1 MGECLGQKIG
11 ILNRNLHAQIIVD
24 PELSMQLIESFS
36 SDIKRNQAVD
46 ILELIN
52 LTWPDDDTETSV
64 EEKVAGFYD
73 DHSEKICHCLY
84 QDKELVGYGESILLT
99 IQIED
104 NWLEILGL
112 GGLNV
117 HPDWRRKGCGRAIV
131 EAVFKRIDSK
141 EYPFCLF
148 QTGIPHFY
156 EKLGCKEIKNK
167 FINSNNHA
175 DPSKNPFWDE
185 YVMVYP
191 ASTQWPTGTA
201 DLRREG
207 F

>member
-1 MGECLGQKIG
+1 M
-11 ILNRNLHAQIIVD
+11 NHD
-24 PELSMQLIESFS
+24 PHSNAVADQEFSVQLIEIPA
-36 SDIKRNQAVD
+36 SDIKSHQVID
-46 ILELIN
+46 ILSLMN
-52 LTWPDDDTETSV
+52 LTWPDDDTEASV
-64 EEKVAGFYD
+64 EEKVAGFYE
-73 DHSEKICHCLY
+73 DHSEKICYSFYL
-84 QDKELVGYGESILLT
+84 DKVLVGYAESIPLT

-104 NWLEILGL
+104 KWLNIIGL

-117 HPDWRRKGCGRAIV
+117 HPDWRRKGYGRAIV

-141 EYPFCLF
+141 EYPSCLF

-156 EKLGCKEIKNK
+156 EKLGCKVIKNR
-167 FINSNNHA
+167 FINSNNQL

-185 YVMVYP
+185 YIMIYP
-191 ASTQWPTGTA
+191 ANADWPTGIA

>member
-1 MGECLGQKIG
+1 
-11 ILNRNLHAQIIVD
+11 
-24 PELSMQLIESFS
+24 MQLIESPS
-36 SDIKRNQAVD
+36 SDIKRNHVVD

-52 LTWPDDDTETSV
+52 LTWPDDDTEKSV

-73 DHSEKICHCLY
+73 DHSEKICYCLY
-84 QDKELVGYGESILLT
+84 QGKELIGYAESIRLT
-99 IQIED
+99 IKIES
-104 NWLEILGL
+104 NCLVVLGL

-117 HPDWRRKGCGRAIV
+117 HPDWRRKGYGRAIV

-141 EYPFCLF
+141 EYPSCLF
-148 QTGIPHFY
+148 QTGIPYFY
-156 EKLGCKEIKNK
+156 EKLGCKVINNK
-167 FINSNNHA
+167 FINSNNQS

-191 ASTQWPTGTA
+191 ASSQWPTGTA

>member
-1 MGECLGQKIG
+1 
-11 ILNRNLHAQIIVD
+11 
-24 PELSMQLIESFS
+24 MQLIESPS
-36 SDIKRNQAVD
+36 SDIKRNQVVD

-52 LTWPDDDTETSV
+52 LTWPDDDTEKSV

-73 DHSEKICHCLY
+73 DHSEKICYCLY
-84 QDKELVGYGESILLT
+84 QGKELVGYAESIRLT
-99 IQIED
+99 IKIES
-104 NWLEILGL
+104 NCLVVLGL

-117 HPDWRRKGCGRAIV
+117 HPDWRRKGYGRAIV

-141 EYPFCLF
+141 EYPSCLF

-156 EKLGCKEIKNK
+156 EKLGCKVIKNK
-167 FINSNNHA
+167 FINSNNQS

-191 ASTQWPTGTA
+191 ASAQWPKGTA

>member
-1 MGECLGQKIG
+1 M
-11 ILNRNLHAQIIVD
+11 NRD
-24 PELSMQLIESFS
+24 PHSNAVADQEFSVQLIEIPA
-36 SDIKRNQAVD
+36 SDIKSHQVID
-46 ILELIN
+46 ILSLMN
-52 LTWPDDDTETSV
+52 FTWPDDDTEKSV

-73 DHSEKICHCLY
+73 DHSEKICYCFY
-84 QDKELVGYGESILLT
+84 QDKVLVGYAESIPLT

-104 NWLEILGL
+104 KWLNIIGL

-117 HPDWRRKGCGRAIV
+117 HPDWRRKGYGRAIV

-141 EYPFCLF
+141 EYPSCLF

-156 EKLGCKEIKNK
+156 EKLGCKVIKNR
-167 FINSNNHA
+167 FINSNNQL

-185 YVMVYP
+185 YIMIYP
-191 ASTQWPTGTA
+191 ANADWPTGTA

>member
-1 MGECLGQKIG
+1 VGECLGQKIG

-36 SDIKRNQAVD
+36 SDIKRNQVVD

-52 LTWPDDDTETSV
+52 LTWSDDDTETSV
-64 EEKVAGFYD
+64 EEKVARFYD

-99 IQIED
+99 IQIEA

-131 EAVFKRIDSK
+131 EAIFKRIDSK
-141 EYPFCLF
+141 EYPFFLF

>member
-1 MGECLGQKIG
+1 M
-11 ILNRNLHAQIIVD
+11 NRNPHSDTVADQEFSV
-24 PELSMQLIESFS
+24 QLIEIPA
-36 SDIKRNQAVD
+36 SDIKSHQVID
-46 ILELIN
+46 ILSLMN
-52 LTWPDDDTETSV
+52 FTWPDDDTEKSV

-73 DHSEKICHCLY
+73 DHSEKICYCFY
-84 QDKELVGYGESILLT
+84 QDKVLVGYAESIPLT

-104 NWLEILGL
+104 KWLNIIGL

-117 HPDWRRKGCGRAIV
+117 HPDWRRKGYGRAIV

-156 EKLGCKEIKNK
+156 EKLGCKVIKNK
-167 FINSNNHA
+167 FINSNNQS

-185 YVMVYP
+185 YAMIYP
-191 ASTQWPTGTA
+191 ATAIWPSGTV
-201 DLRREG
+201 DLLRKG

>member
-1 MGECLGQKIG
+1 MNRDPHSNAVAGQEFS
-11 ILNRNLHAQIIVD
+11 V
-24 PELSMQLIESFS
+24 QLIEIPA
-36 SDIKRNQAVD
+36 SDIKSHQVID
-46 ILELIN
+46 ILSLMN
-52 LTWPDDDTETSV
+52 FTWPDDDTEKSV

-73 DHSEKICHCLY
+73 DHSEKICYCFY
-84 QDKELVGYGESILLT
+84 QDKVLVGYAESIPLT

-104 NWLEILGL
+104 KWLNIIGL

-117 HPDWRRKGCGRAIV
+117 HPDWRRKGYGRAIV

-141 EYPFCLF
+141 EYPSCLF

-156 EKLGCKEIKNK
+156 EKLGCKVIKNR
-167 FINSNNHA
+167 FINSNNQL

-185 YVMVYP
+185 YIMIYP
-191 ASTQWPTGTA
+191 ANADWPTGTA

>member
-1 MGECLGQKIG
+1 
-11 ILNRNLHAQIIVD
+11 
-24 PELSMQLIESFS
+24 MQLIKNPS
-36 SDIKRNQAVD
+36 SDIKRNPVID

-52 LTWPDDDTETSV
+52 LTWPDNDKEKSV

-73 DHSEKICHCLY
+73 DRTEKICYCLY
-84 QDKELVGYGESILLT
+84 RDKALVGYAESILLT

-156 EKLGCKEIKNK
+156 QKLGCKVIKNK
-167 FINSNNHA
+167 FINSNNQS

-185 YVMVYP
+185 YVMVYS
-191 ASTQWPTGTA
+191 ASAQWPTGTA

>member
-1 MGECLGQKIG
+1 M
-11 ILNRNLHAQIIVD
+11 NRD
-24 PELSMQLIESFS
+24 PHSNAVADQEFSVQLIEIPA
-36 SDIKRNQAVD
+36 SDIKSHQVID
-46 ILELIN
+46 ILSLMN
-52 LTWPDDDTETSV
+52 LTWPDDDTEASV

-73 DHSEKICHCLY
+73 DHSEKICYCFY
-84 QDKELVGYGESILLT
+84 QDKVLVGYAESIPLT

-104 NWLEILGL
+104 KWLNIIGL

-117 HPDWRRKGCGRAIV
+117 HPDWRRKGYGRAIV

-141 EYPFCLF
+141 EYPSCLF

-156 EKLGCKEIKNK
+156 EKLGCKVIKNR
-167 FINSNNHA
+167 FINSNNQL

-185 YVMVYP
+185 YIMIYP
-191 ASTQWPTGTA
+191 ANADWPTGTA

>member
-1 MGECLGQKIG
+1 M
-11 ILNRNLHAQIIVD
+11 NRD
-24 PELSMQLIESFS
+24 PHSNAVANQEFSVQLIEIPA
-36 SDIKRNQAVD
+36 SDIKSHQVID
-46 ILELIN
+46 ILSLMN
-52 LTWPDDDTETSV
+52 LTWPDDDTEASV

-73 DHSEKICHCLY
+73 DHSEKICYCFY
-84 QDKELVGYGESILLT
+84 QDKVLVGYAESIPLT

-104 NWLEILGL
+104 KWLNIIGL

-117 HPDWRRKGCGRAIV
+117 HPDWRRKGYGRAIV

-141 EYPFCLF
+141 EYPSCLF

-156 EKLGCKEIKNK
+156 EKLGCKVIKNR
-167 FINSNNHA
+167 FINSNNQL

-185 YVMVYP
+185 YIMIYP
-191 ASTQWPTGTA
+191 ANADWPTGTA

>member
-36 SDIKRNQAVD
+36 SDIKRNQVVD

-73 DHSEKICHCLY
+73 DHSEKICYCLY

-167 FINSNNHA
+167 FINSNNQA

>member
-1 MGECLGQKIG
+1 M
-11 ILNRNLHAQIIVD
+11 NRD
-24 PELSMQLIESFS
+24 PHSNAVADQEFSVQLIEIPA
-36 SDIKRNQAVD
+36 SDIKSHQVID
-46 ILELIN
+46 ILSLMN
-52 LTWPDDDTETSV
+52 FTWPDDDTEKSV

-73 DHSEKICHCLY
+73 DHSEKICYCFY
-84 QDKELVGYGESILLT
+84 QDKVLVGYAESIPLT

-104 NWLEILGL
+104 KWLNIIGL

-117 HPDWRRKGCGRAIV
+117 HPDWRRKGYGRAIV

-141 EYPFCLF
+141 AYPSCLF

-156 EKLGCKEIKNK
+156 EKLGCKVINNR
-167 FINSNNHA
+167 FINSNNQL

-185 YVMVYP
+185 YIMIYP
-191 ASTQWPTGTA
+191 ANADWPTGTA